1 MDALGMKIA
10 RKFNLTAEEV
20 AALRKAGLDTPHKI
34 RDANPEELPE
44 GLADKLKRRG
54 TPEEAAAPLTV
65 KRARAKKNAEH

>member
-20 AALRKAGLDTPHKI
+20 SALRKAGLDTPHKI
-34 RDANPEELPE
+34 RDAKLEELPD

-54 TPEEAAAPLTV
+54 AQAEAAAPLTV
-65 KRARAKKNAEH
+65 TRTRAKKNAEH